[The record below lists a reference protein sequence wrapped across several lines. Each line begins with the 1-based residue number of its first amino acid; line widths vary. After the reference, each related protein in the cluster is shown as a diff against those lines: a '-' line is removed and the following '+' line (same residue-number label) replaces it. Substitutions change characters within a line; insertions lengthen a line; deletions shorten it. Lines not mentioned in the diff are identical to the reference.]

1 MILELLKPL
10 GAPFVAIKNKIMGVQ
25 SDVGNLK
32 VESKIVKGYGDQA
45 KGMLGSANEQVQG
58 YAGQAQGAAA
68 QAQGAAAQMQQLGGG
83 APGAPGMAPP
93 GAPPGGIN
101 PNPPIRTQGFW
112 VFKKKFCSQCNQQL
126 DVSWD
131 ACPYCAQAAQ
141 QAAAAAAAAA
151 AGKKPMKTQA
161 FMINAPGGA
170 AAGMQL
176 LGWLV
181 PMQGPQRGELFTLSP
196 ATVIGK
202 DPSCNIVLQDSFMS
216 SKHAE
221 IKAEA
226 GAWVLKDLGS
236 TNGTMV
242 NDKRVEKQEL
252 VDGDM
257 IMFGKCL
264 VKFKSL

>member
-1 MILELLKPL
+1 MILEFLKPIS
-10 GAPFVAIKNKIMGVQ
+10 APFVAIKNKILGVKITA
-25 SDVGNLK
+25 GNLK
-32 VESKIVKGYGDQA
+32 VEAGVVKNAVGNAG
-45 KGMLGSANEQVQG
+45 GVVNSANEKLGGAQ
-58 YAGQAQGAAA
+58 AAAQGAA
-68 QAQGAAAQMQQLGGG
+68 GQMQQLGGG
-83 APGAPGMAPP
+83 APGAPGAAPG
-93 GAPPGGIN
+93 GAPGGIN

-126 DVSWD
+126 DASWD

-141 QAAAAAAAAA
+141 QAAAAAAAA

-196 ATVIGK
+196 QTVIGK
-202 DPSCNIVLQDSFMS
+202 DPTCNIVLQDGFMS

-226 GAWVLKDLGS
+226 GTWVLKDLGS

>member
-1 MILELLKPL
+1 MILEILKPI
-10 GAPFVAIKNKIMGVQ
+10 GAPFVALKNKIMGVKTT
-25 SDVGNLK
+25 VGNVK
-32 VESKIVKGYGDQA
+32 VESEMVKGYVGEG
-45 KGMLGSANEQVQG
+45 KG
-58 YAGQAQGAAA
+58 YADAAKDKLGPGAAAAQGA
-68 QAQGAAAQMQQLGGG
+68 QAQMSAAAGG
-83 APGAPGMAPP
+83 APGAA
-93 GAPPGGIN
+93 PGGIN
-101 PNPPIRTQGFW
+101 PNPPIKTSGFW
-112 VFKKKFCSQCNQQL
+112 VFKKKQCSQCNQQL

-141 QAAAAAAAAA
+141 QQAAAAAAN
-151 AGKKPMKTQA
+151 KPKAPSKTQA

-170 AAGMQL
+170 ASGMQL

-202 DPSCNIVLQDSFMS
+202 DPTCNIVLQDSFMS

-226 GAWVLKDLGS
+226 GIWVLKDLGS
-236 TNGTMV
+236 TNGTYV

-252 VDGDM
+252 VDNDM

>member
-1 MILELLKPL
+1 MFIELLKPI
-10 GAPFVAIKNKIMGVQ
+10 GAPFVALRNKILGVKNTA
-25 SDVGNLK
+25 GNLK
-32 VESKIVKGYGDQA
+32 MEGKFVKGYVGEA
-45 KGMLGSANEQVQG
+45 QG
-58 YAGQAQGAAA
+58 YADAAKDKMGGAQAAAQGA
-68 QAQGAAAQMQQLGGG
+68 QAQMQQLGGG
-83 APGAPGMAPP
+83 APGAPGAPGAAPGAVP

-101 PNPPIRTQGFW
+101 PNPPIRTAGFW

-131 ACPYCAQAAQ
+131 ACPYCAQNAQ

-151 AGKKPMKTQA
+151 ASKKPMKTQA
-161 FMINAPGGA
+161 FMINSPGGA
-170 AAGMQL
+170 AGGMQL
-176 LGWLV
+176 LGWIV
-181 PMQGPQRGELFTLSP
+181 PMQGPQKGELFTLSP
-196 ATVIGK
+196 ATTIGK
-202 DPSCNIVLQDSFMS
+202 DPSCSIVLQDSFMS
-216 SKHAE
+216 SRHAE

-226 GAWVLKDLGS
+226 GVWVLKDLGS
-236 TNGTMV
+236 TNGTQV

>member
-1 MILELLKPL
+1 MSVIFDAFQVVLKP
-10 GAPFVAIKNKIMGVQ
+10 FIAIRDKIMGVKTE
-25 SDVGNLK
+25 VGGVKMDAQL
-32 VESKIVKGYGDQA
+32 VKGYAGTA
-45 KGMLGSANEQVQG
+45 KGYADTANEKLG
-58 YAGQAQGAAA
+58 AGAAAAQGA
-68 QAQGAAAQMQQLGGG
+68 QAQMSGAAGAG
-83 APGAPGMAPP
+83 APGAAPA

-101 PNPPIRTQGFW
+101 PNPPIKTSGFW
-112 VFKKKFCSQCNQQL
+112 VFKKKQCSQCNQQL

-141 QAAAAAAAAA
+141 QAAAAAAA
-151 AGKKPMKTQA
+151 GQKKPMKTQA

-202 DPSCNIVLQDSFMS
+202 DPTCNIVLQDSFMS

-226 GAWVLKDLGS
+226 GIWVLKDLGS
-236 TNGTMV
+236 TNGTYV

-252 VDGDM
+252 VDNDM

>member
-1 MILELLKPL
+1 MILEFLKPI
-10 GAPFVAIKNKIMGVQ
+10 GAPFVAIKNKILGVKTDAGNIKVEMGV
-25 SDVGNLK
+25 
-32 VESKIVKGYGDQA
+32 VKGYGAQA
-45 KGMLGSANEQVQG
+45 KGVGAQANSAMGAANDKLGA
-58 YAGQAQGAAA
+58 AQGAA
-68 QAQGAAAQMQQLGGG
+68 QGAQGQMQQAGG
-83 APGAPGMAPP
+83 APGAAPGGPA
-93 GAPPGGIN
+93 GGIN
-101 PNPPIRTQGFW
+101 PNPPIKTSGFW
-112 VFKKKFCSQCNQQL
+112 VFKKKQCSQCNQAL

-131 ACPYCAQAAQ
+131 ACPYCAQASQ
-141 QAAAAAAAAA
+141 QQTAATAAAN
-151 AGKKPMKTQA
+151 KPKAPSKTQA

-202 DPSCNIVLQDSFMS
+202 DPTCTIVLQDSFMS

-226 GAWVLKDLGS
+226 GTWVLKDLGS

-242 NDKRVEKQEL
+242 NDKRVDKQEL

-257 IMFGKCL
+257 VMFGKCL

>member
-1 MILELLKPL
+1 MILEFLKPI
-10 GAPFVAIKNKIMGVQ
+10 GAPFVAIKNKIMGVKTQ
-25 SDVGNLK
+25 AGNLK
-32 VESKIVKGYGDQA
+32 IEAGVVKGYGQQA
-45 KGMLGSANEQVQG
+45 GGMVGAANDKLGGAQAAA
-58 YAGQAQGAAA
+58 AGAAQGA
-68 QAQGAAAQMQQLGGG
+68 QAQMQQLGGAAG
-83 APGAPGMAPP
+83 AAGGAA
-93 GAPPGGIN
+93 AGGIN

-131 ACPYCAQAAQ
+131 ACPYCKQAADQ
-141 QAAAAAAAAA
+141 QAAAAAAANKPKA
-151 AGKKPMKTQA
+151 PMKTQA
-161 FMINAPGGA
+161 FMLNAPGGA
-170 AAGMQL
+170 AGGMQL
-176 LGWLV
+176 LGWIV

-226 GAWVLKDLGS
+226 GIWVLKDMGS
-236 TNGTMV
+236 TNGTFV
-242 NDKRVEKQEL
+242 NDKRVDKQEL
-252 VDGDM
+252 VDNDM

>member
-1 MILELLKPL
+1 MSAIFDAMQVVLKPFI
-10 GAPFVAIKNKIMGVQ
+10 GIKNKIMGVKTE
-25 SDVGNLK
+25 VGG
-32 VESKIVKGYGDQA
+32 VKMDMEMAKSYGSQA
-45 KGMLGSANEQVQG
+45 KGTVDAANAKLG
-58 YAGQAQGAAA
+58 AGAAAAQGA
-68 QAQGAAAQMQQLGGG
+68 QAQMSGAAGAG
-83 APGAPGMAPP
+83 APGAAPG

-101 PNPPIRTQGFW
+101 PNPPIKTSGFW
-112 VFKKKFCSQCNQQL
+112 VFKKKQCSQCNQQL

-141 QAAAAAAAAA
+141 QQAAAAAANKPKA
-151 AGKKPMKTQA
+151 PMKTQA

-170 AAGMQL
+170 ASGMQL
-176 LGWLV
+176 LGWIV

-226 GAWVLKDLGS
+226 GIWVLKDMGS
-236 TNGTMV
+236 TNGTFV

-252 VDGDM
+252 VDNDM